1 MESNGQ
7 SGATLWRAKQGFDDL
22 LTLHK
27 SDVLLL
33 AWCGHFWPITRRTS
47 FWRSTFPRL
56 RLFVACAPVPAR
68 HISTALPTPSKAPD
82 ILLHSFARFAAARG
96 ERHVRTAT
104 AIDWASQTVST
115 AQRDARL
122 KAICRFARYVRAE
135 DSQHELPP
143 SGHFGYRKTRPVP
156 HIYSRAEVVRLMN
169 AALQL
174 RPPDLLQ
181 PQTFTT
187 LIGLLAATGLRIS
200 EALALQFSDITPN
213 GLLIRKTKFQK
224 TRLVPLH
231 DTVAAHIER
240 YLKRRR
246 QTRSRGQDLFID
258 DDGRPLQY
266 WDVYRTVQKLLKTAG
281 LSRSGGRR
289 HRLHHLRHTFAVRAL
304 EASPTGRQ
312 RIGQH
317 MLALAT
323 YMGHVSIDA
332 TYWYLETT
340 PELLRDIAMT
350 GEAFLCGGRP

>member
-1 MESNGQ
+1 
-7 SGATLWRAKQGFDDL
+7 
-22 LTLHK
+22 
-27 SDVLLL
+27 
-33 AWCGHFWPITRRTS
+33 
-47 FWRSTFPRL
+47 
-56 RLFVACAPVPAR
+56 
-68 HISTALPTPSKAPD
+68 
-82 ILLHSFARFAAARG
+82 
-96 ERHVRTAT
+96 
-104 AIDWASQTVST
+104 
-115 AQRDARL
+115 
-122 KAICRFARYVRAE
+122 
-135 DSQHELPP
+135 
-143 SGHFGYRKTRPVP
+143 
-156 HIYSRAEVVRLMN
+156 MN

-174 RPPDLLQ
+174 GPPDLLQ

-289 HRLHHLRHTFAVRAL
+289 RRLHHLRHTFAVRAL